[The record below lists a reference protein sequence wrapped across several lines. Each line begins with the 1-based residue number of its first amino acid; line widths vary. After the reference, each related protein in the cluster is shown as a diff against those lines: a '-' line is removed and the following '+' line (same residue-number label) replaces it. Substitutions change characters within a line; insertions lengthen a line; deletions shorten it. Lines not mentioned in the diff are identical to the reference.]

1 MSKGNWFK
9 RIVFVLIALAMFAA
23 LVRLG
28 ISTIAR
34 FSEPNEDLNLVLD
47 KDSSLMLKFERDINL
62 KGVRATGS
70 FTGEGS
76 AIVYIENQGT
86 KYLVFDS
93 DRLTEETDTDQVE
106 FVKKENLIGF
116 ATNELSD
123 GLGDD
128 NAKQGIDFSVE
139 YSVNDALSAEGTEGY
154 PGYDVGYV
162 VEDNLGEAKGFA
174 EGSVDDENNL

>member
-76 AIVYIENQGT
+76 ARVYIENQGK

-93 DRLTEETDTDQVE
+93 DRLGAEESDIDQVE

-116 ATNELSD
+116 ATNEVSD
-123 GLGDD
+123 
-128 NAKQGIDFSVE
+128 E
-139 YSVNDALSAEGTEGY
+139 AEA
-154 PGYDVGYV
+154 PRI
-162 VEDNLGEAKGFA
+162 
-174 EGSVDDENNL
+174 